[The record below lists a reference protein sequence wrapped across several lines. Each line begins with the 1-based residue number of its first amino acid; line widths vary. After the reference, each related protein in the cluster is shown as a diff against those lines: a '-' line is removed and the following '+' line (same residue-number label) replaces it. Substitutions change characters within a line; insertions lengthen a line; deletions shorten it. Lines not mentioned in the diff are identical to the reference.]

1 MNNSAYI
8 GTGTEL
14 PEFWYLVPA
23 RSPGPAYLWDVPPRR
38 VFLHPGRLSSHKLRH
53 QCVNEAGVVMRPLTW
68 MKKCRQERK
77 TAQRWR
83 GRSRKRLVLLPSRW
97 RLKTMSV
104 SLCSATA
111 SGPLPVETQPHVCG
125 GTGMMRTSE
134 ATETRTI
141 GVGEDQLQ
149 EDGVVKE
156 TVEAGVLA
164 VLL

>member
-1 MNNSAYI
+1 
-8 GTGTEL
+8 
-14 PEFWYLVPA
+14 
-23 RSPGPAYLWDVPPRR
+23 
-38 VFLHPGRLSSHKLRH
+38 
-53 QCVNEAGVVMRPLTW
+53 
-68 MKKCRQERK
+68 
-77 TAQRWR
+77 
-83 GRSRKRLVLLPSRW
+83 
-97 RLKTMSV
+97 MSV